1 MNIPLEKHIHEMVK
15 LAKKAGNEAT
25 FQTRP
30 QYKKFKAKYNG
41 RQREIRLLANEL
53 FCLKFWEEV
62 IYWSHKLFEDLRIA
76 DKEDRYTV
84 FTMLNFSYYNSK
96 NYEKTLEYSQKALDL
111 NLKKPIAQ
119 TIDILEAMRV
129 SSSKLEWYLDASGY
143 AKEILKI
150 NIGRYNAKE
159 IATHD
164 ILISYS
170 NLTELQIRAGNI
182 KAAKKTIKNLKIFHL
197 DSMDPNDVVVSMEK
211 DGYKKL
217 LPFHDYMSDD
227 NLGEKRKNQYIQEF
241 LVKHC
246 EDLDTLKD
254 LIRGLQMYHYAGK
267 ICWMKFV
274 IHRHFDSNQNCRKW
288 GQIHLDMLINILLHM
303 NILLRKD
310 ASDALIGFDYLVT
323 TNSCSNVILP
333 YKHYQLEL
341 MNASLTLASFDPI
354 NQHDRKQMYLH
365 LYGSLLASKG
375 CLRDIMTDT
384 IRKYPINV
392 MEEVMPFI
400 HFYLKWSTEQVLE
413 FAAATGGYLENDY
426 RERKMQMIKL
436 KNSLMIMDHFKSAQE
451 S

>member
-1 MNIPLEKHIHEMVK
+1 MNTPLEKQVHEMVK
-15 LAKKAGNEAT
+15 LAKKAGNEAK
-25 FQTRP
+25 FQTMP
-30 QYKKFKAKYNG
+30 QYKKFKAKYSG

-84 FTMLNFSYYNSK
+84 FTMLNFSYYRSK

-111 NLKKPIAQ
+111 QLEKPISQ
-119 TIDILEAMRV
+119 TVDLLDAMRD

-150 NIGRYNAKE
+150 NVGRFNAKE
-159 IATHD
+159 ITTHD
-164 ILISYS
+164 ILISYF
-170 NLTELQIRAGNI
+170 NLTDLQIRAGNM
-182 KAAKKTIKNLKIFHL
+182 KAARKTIKNLKILNL

-211 DGYKKL
+211 EGYRKL
-217 LPFHDYMSDD
+217 LPFHDYMNDD
-227 NLGEKRKNQYIQEF
+227 TLGEERKNQYIQEF
-241 LVKHC
+241 LNKHC
-246 EDLDTLKD
+246 EDLDTFKE
-254 LIRGLQMYHYAGK
+254 LIRNLQMYHYVGK

-274 IHRHFDSNQNCRKW
+274 IHRHFDSNQNCKKW

-303 NILLRKD
+303 NILEKSPD
-310 ASDALIGFDYLVT
+310 AKVGFDYLVT
-323 TNSCSNVILP
+323 TNSASNVVLP

-341 MNASLTLASFDPI
+341 INSTLALASVDPI
-354 NQHDRKQMYLH
+354 NQHGRKQMYLH

-375 CLRDIMTDT
+375 CLRDIMVDL

-413 FAAATGGYLENDY
+413 FAGATGGYLGNDY
-426 RERKMQMIKL
+426 RERKMQMIML
-436 KNSLMIMDHFKSAQE
+436 KNSLMIMDHFKSAKE
-451 S
+451 T